1 MKRVL
6 SMILALTL
14 LLGVFALTAC
24 NGDKNTTA
32 QQTPPPVLNTGSGT
46 KGTTAQATLPSL
58 EDESAVLAIRPGF
71 EDVDFGGYTFTFA
84 SPIGDTDG
92 WHDYEVY
99 AEEDGTGI
107 LDAAINQRNNLLL
120 EHYDCIIEVED
131 INNGTL
137 KNDIATGQ
145 NNVDIALYKYNMHTK
160 ATTDYY
166 DFYTLGLDLS
176 QPWWDQGYMKD
187 ATVNGQL
194 YTMLGAFS
202 LTSFDATW
210 VMFFNKTVKET
221 NDALRGEDF
230 YQLVYNNEW
239 TIDKFFDLSKKAYHD
254 DGDQTM
260 AVGTNDIFGL
270 VSSSFGIRGLYFGAD
285 QGYVVKKDN
294 ADGQTE
300 FTHAF
305 TQAAIEAT
313 NKVIEIYA
321 HDSTAQT
328 DYVKVEAQMR
338 SNTVLFSPEVLRK
351 ASFYA
356 GKQGSS
362 TDPVN
367 IGILPHPKLSSEQAG
382 YKHNVDNHVIYM
394 TIPTTC
400 KDVDRMRNFLEVY
413 AYHSYF
419 TVYKQYLNLYKYQY
433 TTDTD
438 SATMVDEIL
447 KSRSFDLAYQYSFA
461 KIDDEYLKGVK
472 AGENVVSTLGSSFGD
487 LIVQAANA
495 YRDKLPGNNK

>member
-1 MKRVL
+1 MKKIL
-6 SMILALTL
+6 SLTMVVL
-14 LLGVFALTAC
+14 LLVLMIPTAIAADT
-24 NGDKNTTA
+24 NPAAD
-32 QQTPPPVLNTGSGT
+32 
-46 KGTTAQATLPSL
+46 GTTIKLVGSQ
-58 EDESAVLAIRPGF
+58 ESAGESYTVTVPAELQPGQ
-71 EDVDFGGYTFTFA
+71 E
-84 SPIGDTDG
+84 G
-92 WHDYEVY
+92 WVS
-99 AEEDGTGI
+99 ARG
-107 LDAAINQRNNLLL
+107 NWSSKQ
-120 EHYDCIIEVED
+120 
-131 INNGTL
+131 TL
-137 KNDIATGQ
+137 MVSCPNS
-145 NNVDIALYKYNMHTK
+145 V
-160 ATTDYY
+160 
-166 DFYTLGLDLS
+166 TLT
-176 QPWWDQGYMKD
+176 Y
-187 ATVNGQL
+187 
-194 YTMLGAFS
+194 
-202 LTSFDATW
+202 
-210 VMFFNKTVKET
+210 
-221 NDALRGEDF
+221 
-230 YQLVYNNEW
+230 
-239 TIDKFFDLSKKAYHD
+239 
-254 DGDQTM
+254 GDQTM
-260 AVGTNDIFGL
+260 TVGTNDIFGL
-270 VSSSFGIRGLYFGAD
+270 VSSKFGIRGLYFGAD
-285 QGYVVKKDN
+285 QGYIVKKDN

-321 HDSTAQT
+321 HDSTALT
-328 DYVKVEAQMR
+328 GYVKVEAQMR

-362 TDPVN
+362 TDPVS